1 MQMNSITGREE
12 SDQFRQE
19 VYEHID
25 NLIEYLNDN
34 REKIAEMILAAPCT
48 DYTITCE
55 WEAPDSEPLIKMQI
69 GHLLMV
75 GGRNGLI

>member
-1 MQMNSITGREE
+1 MQNSITGREE